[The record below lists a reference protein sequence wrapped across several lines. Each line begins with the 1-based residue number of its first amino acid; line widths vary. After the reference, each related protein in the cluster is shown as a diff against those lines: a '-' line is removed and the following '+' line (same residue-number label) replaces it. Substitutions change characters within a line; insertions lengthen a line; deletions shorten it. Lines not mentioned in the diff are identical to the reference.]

1 MTSEEGPVGEFEQS
15 ALLEHH
21 SAAQREANAAATSLC
36 GEKWYEKGRT
46 IFGRDGLAIIPDKQF
61 EG

>member
-1 MTSEEGPVGEFEQS
+1 MTSEEGAIDEFEQS

-21 SAAQREANAAATSLC
+21 SAAQREANAAATSFR

-46 IFGRDGLAIIPDKQF
+46 VFGRDGGTIVSDKQF

>member
-1 MTSEEGPVGEFEQS
+1 MTSEEGAIGEFEQS

-46 IFGRDGLAIIPDKQF
+46 VFGRDGLAIIADKQF